1 VRSGQNK
8 SSSSRRPSDLAKK
21 RKLAPA
27 KRAVRSVSLKSEA
40 WYQKATQAFGIRSAI
55 DSPSIAPDGSATA
68 D

>member
-1 VRSGQNK
+1 VRGQSK

-27 KRAVRSVSLKSEA
+27 APAKRAVSLKSEA
-40 WYQKATQAFGIRSAI
+40 WYQRATQAFGIRSAI

>member
-1 VRSGQNK
+1 VRGQSK

-27 KRAVRSVSLKSEA
+27 KRAVSLKSEA
-40 WYQKATQAFGIRSAI
+40 WYQKATQAFGIRSSI
-55 DSPSIAPDGSATA
+55 PSPSIAPDGSATA